1 MKVYVAADHAGFALK
16 QKLVASVRELGF
28 EVQDMGPATLNPDDD
43 YPDFIIPVAQA
54 VVADTTAFGIVLGK
68 SGQGEAMAAN
78 RVVGARAA
86 VYYGGPLEF
95 VALSRKHNNANMLS
109 LGADFV
115 TEDEAKAATRV
126 FLTTAFSGDERHR
139 RRLAKF

>member
-86 VYYGGPLEF
+86 VYYGGPLEL

-109 LGADFV
+109 LGAEFLA
-115 TEDEAKAATRV
+115 EEEAKGGNRG
-126 FLTTAFSGDERHR
+126 FLS
-139 RRLAKF
+139 